1 MSQNSE
7 HKTHHVITPESS
19 LFSWQ
24 CVLML
29 DWFSDLYV
37 PEGPSESQLPDL
49 FCLLHQI
56 STKPIESSVSQFIR
70 FIVCILASF
79 SVLKH
84 RLKKYL
90 LAPKF

>member
-7 HKTHHVITPESS
+7 HKTHYVITPESS

-49 FCLLHQI
+49 FCLLYQM
-56 STKPIESSVSQFIR
+56 SMNPIEKLYPVYS
-70 FIVCILASF
+70 LHF
-79 SVLKH
+79 SLF
-84 RLKKYL
+84 LCT
-90 LAPKF
+90 